1 MDAAKN
7 DIEQG
12 ELFRF
17 MKEKSNGVG
26 YTFEQL
32 YKECTSYA
40 DTFAFSREI
49 SRLTKLKLIEKRNRH
64 YFYVDLTQEIKRLLH
79 ANPEIRQELGVEEE
93 PVSAPEP
100 VVAEPKPAPRVHLV
114 ERKEPP
120 KPVEPEPKP
129 ESPKSIPFGRMR
141 RGSAATPIALTFYY
155 NQQEEFCTADLTRR
169 TGVNQQV
176 ASQTVRRLAEEGI
189 VAQTR
194 QEGRSPFYKWA
205 GKVRY
210 PFPDVHPE
218 DKNWKN
224 VRIEQIPPAPN
235 EPGEVMVAQ
244 QSAKIDGVQVEAGDR
259 VSVPFVPTGTLVAY
273 VPDPTLVALDAVIQ
287 RYEMELNALR
297 ASREAYIK
305 SKQ

>member
-1 MDAAKN
+1 MEAGH

-26 YTFEQL
+26 YTFDQL
-32 YKECTSYA
+32 YKMCTGYC

-49 SRLTKLKLIEKRNRH
+49 SKLTKLKLIEKRNRH
-64 YFYVDLTQEIKRLLH
+64 YFYVDPTQEIKRLLH
-79 ANPEIRQELGVEEE
+79 ASPEIRQELEVE
-93 PVSAPEP
+93 
-100 VVAEPKPAPRVHLV
+100 EPKPAP
-114 ERKEPP
+114 
-120 KPVEPEPKP
+120 
-129 ESPKSIPFGRMR
+129 PKSIPFGRMR

-176 ASQTVRRLAEEGI
+176 ASQTVRRLVEEGI

-210 PFPDVHPE
+210 PFPEVHPE
-218 DKNWKN
+218 DRNWKN
-224 VRIEQIPPAPN
+224 VRVEQIPPAPN

-244 QSAKIDGVQVEAGDR
+244 QSAKVDGVEVVAGDR
-259 VSVPFVPTGTLVAY
+259 VAVPPVASGNLVVLAKAK
-273 VPDPTLVALDAVIQ
+273 DAALVALDAVIE
-287 RYEMELNALR
+287 RYEMELAALR
-297 ASREAYIK
+297 ASREAYVQ